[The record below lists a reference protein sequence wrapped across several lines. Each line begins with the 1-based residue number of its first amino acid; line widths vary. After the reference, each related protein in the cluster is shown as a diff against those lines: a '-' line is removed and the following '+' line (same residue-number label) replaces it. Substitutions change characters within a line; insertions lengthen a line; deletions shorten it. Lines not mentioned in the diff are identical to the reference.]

1 MKESHERSNPT
12 PTPAGDA
19 MSAGTQYRSPPLP
32 VGPMY
37 SVEFILTGGAPPLAG
52 MSAEWSPRIPPPC
65 YLGRHLEAYR
75 RARSVALR
83 SAFPGVAVAV
93 LEVKP

>member
-1 MKESHERSNPT
+1 
-12 PTPAGDA
+12 

-32 VGPMY
+32 VGPRY
-37 SVEFILTGGAPPLAG
+37 SVEFILNGGPPPLVG
-52 MSAEWSPRIPPPC
+52 MSAEWTPRVPSPR